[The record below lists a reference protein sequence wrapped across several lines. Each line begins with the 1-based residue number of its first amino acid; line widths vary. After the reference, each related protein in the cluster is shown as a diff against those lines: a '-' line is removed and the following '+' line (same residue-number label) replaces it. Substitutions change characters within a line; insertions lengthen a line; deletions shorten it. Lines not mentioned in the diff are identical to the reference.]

1 MRSGLDIG
9 GKIMDNQNE
18 IEIDLMGLL
27 LRLKS
32 KIWVIL
38 LVTVIFALGG
48 YVGSKLFSTPVYTAT
63 SQVYVYQA
71 NKGGMDYNELAMATQ
86 LRKDCALIIQAES
99 VSRKVIDKLGL
110 KTSPAALS
118 VGIKVTTEDNT
129 RILNLTYTGADP
141 EQAALII
148 NTVREVATKRTEEV
162 LQSSVLRTLFEAT
175 LPQAEITT
183 NVRKSTLVG
192 GAVGAAS
199 IIVLL
204 IIVFLLDDT
213 IRTEDDVQVHLGLS
227 TLAVIPLS
235 NELLV
240 SRGRRNGSQ
249 KQPFG
254 RWHQRR

>member
-1 MRSGLDIG
+1 METQQEAELDLI
-9 GKIMDNQNE
+9 
-18 IEIDLMGLL
+18 GLL
-27 LRLKS
+27 LHLKR
-32 KIWVIL
+32 KIWLIVVVTIL
-38 LVTVIFALGG
+38 AALVGF
-48 YVGSKLFSTPVYTAT
+48 VGSKMMTKPQYTAT
-63 SQVYVYQA
+63 TQVYVFQRDQVS
-71 NKGGMDYNELAMATQ
+71 MDYNNLTVASQ
-86 LRKDCALIIQAES
+86 LRRDCAVIIKSES
-99 VSRKVIDKLGL
+99 VTREVVELLDLPINPKVLG
-110 KTSPAALS
+110 KA
-118 VGIKVTTEDNT
+118 IKVDTEENT
-129 RILNLTYTGADP
+129 RILKISYTDVDA
-141 EQAALII
+141 ERATLIV

-192 GAVGAAS
+192 GAVGGAA

-213 IRTEDDVQVHLGLS
+213 IRTEDDVQMHLGLS

>member
-1 MRSGLDIG
+1 METQQEAELDLI
-9 GKIMDNQNE
+9 
-18 IEIDLMGLL
+18 GLL
-27 LRLKS
+27 LHLKR
-32 KIWVIL
+32 KIWLIVVVTIL
-38 LVTVIFALGG
+38 AALVGF
-48 YVGSKLFSTPVYTAT
+48 VGSKMMTKPQYTAT
-63 SQVYVYQA
+63 TQVYVFQRDQVS
-71 NKGGMDYNELAMATQ
+71 MDYNNLTVASQ
-86 LRKDCALIIQAES
+86 LRRDCAVIIKSES
-99 VSRKVIDKLGL
+99 VTREVVELLDLPINPKVLG
-110 KTSPAALS
+110 KA
-118 VGIKVTTEDNT
+118 IKVDTEDNT
-129 RILNLTYTGADP
+129 RILKISYTDVDA
-141 EQAALII
+141 ERATLIV

-192 GAVGAAS
+192 GAVGGAA

-213 IRTEDDVQVHLGLS
+213 IRTEDDVQMHLGLS